1 MPLSEVTTPD
11 GKMAV
16 AGLLRPVV
24 AVLVDLYLATAVLS
38 IIAAVIGIEGAVS
51 ALLAV
56 LAFGYAFLAHRAL
69 TPSVGA
75 WALGLRRYPYKFITE
90 YSGKGTLFVFEKLP
104 SAVYTRRTIICVL
117 VFAVLHAIAYFVF
130 DATS

>member
-1 MPLSEVTTPD
+1 MPLNEVTTPD
-11 GKMAV
+11 GKMAI

-24 AVLVDLYLATAVLS
+24 AALVDLYLATAVLS

-69 TPSVGA
+69 ASSLGA
-75 WALGLRRYPYKFITE
+75 WALGLRRYPYKVITE
-90 YSGKGTLFVFEKLP
+90 YSGKGTLFVNERLS
-104 SAVYTRRTIICVL
+104 SAVYTRRTIVCVL
-117 VFAVLHAIAYFVF
+117 VFAVLHAIAYFV
-130 DATS
+130 DGYA